1 MTEDV
6 ARPETA
12 GLEEEFG
19 AAPYPAAA
27 DESFVLPDMLEASTT
42 ELPDE
47 VSEASEHAASLNE
60 GDLQARAN
68 SPELISEV
76 QPPAWPQAV
85 LALVSPQIR
94 KKVGSI
100 MSHGRLSLPSKIPV
114 LRRSMRQKWR
124 VKRYGEEP
132 IAEPSAEPGAVL
144 GAKPKRKPS
153 VKLSRK
159 PSITPQA
166 SSTPKLSSTLKPRKK
181 LISTPNLTL
190 STKKR
195 TKTRTKPSQ
204 IMSKK

>member
-19 AAPYPAAA
+19 AAPFHAA

-60 GDLQARAN
+60 GDLQARTN

-85 LALVSPQIR
+85 LALVSPLIR

-100 MSHGRLSLPSKIPV
+100 TSHGRLSLPSKIPV

-153 VKLSRK
+153 FKLSRK

-181 LISTPNLTL
+181 LISTPSLTL

>member
-19 AAPYPAAA
+19 AAPFHAA

-132 IAEPSAEPGAVL
+132 IAEPGAVL

-181 LISTPNLTL
+181 LISTPSLTL

>member
-19 AAPYPAAA
+19 AAPYPAA
-27 DESFVLPDMLEASTT
+27 DESFVLPDLLEASTT

-60 GDLQARAN
+60 GDLQARTN

-85 LALVSPQIR
+85 LALVSPLIR

-100 MSHGRLSLPSKIPV
+100 TSHGRLSLPSKIPV

-181 LISTPNLTL
+181 LISTPSLTL

>member
-19 AAPYPAAA
+19 AAPFHAA

-47 VSEASEHAASLNE
+47 VSETSEHAASLTE
-60 GDLQARAN
+60 GDLQARTN

-85 LALVSPQIR
+85 LALVSPLIR

-100 MSHGRLSLPSKIPV
+100 TSHGRLSLPSKIPV

-166 SSTPKLSSTLKPRKK
+166 SSTPKLSSTLKSRKK
-181 LISTPNLTL
+181 LISTPILTL

>member
-12 GLEEEFG
+12 GLEEAFG
-19 AAPYPAAA
+19 AAPFHAA

-60 GDLQARAN
+60 GDLQARTN

-94 KKVGSI
+94 KKVGSM

-159 PSITPQA
+159 PSITPQS
-166 SSTPKLSSTLKPRKK
+166 SSTPKPRKK
-181 LISTPNLTL
+181 LISTPSLTL

>member
-19 AAPYPAAA
+19 AAPFHAA

-47 VSEASEHAASLNE
+47 VSETSEHAASLNE
-60 GDLQARAN
+60 GDLQPRTN

-124 VKRYGEEP
+124 GKRDGEEP
-132 IAEPSAEPGAVL
+132 IAEPGAVL

-181 LISTPNLTL
+181 LISTPSLTL

>member
-19 AAPYPAAA
+19 AAPFPAA
-27 DESFVLPDMLEASTT
+27 DESFVLPDLLEASTT

-60 GDLQARAN
+60 GDLPVRAN
-68 SPELISEV
+68 SPELISDI

-85 LALVSPQIR
+85 LALVSPLVR

-100 MSHGRLSLPSKIPV
+100 VSHGRLSLPSKIPV

-159 PSITPQA
+159 PSIAPQA
-166 SSTPKLSSTLKPRKK
+166 SSTPK
-181 LISTPNLTL
+181 PNLTL